1 MPRTGTD
8 HRFVCEGG
16 HQEASLA
23 TEGPV
28 FAVGMLRD
36 LQKNR
41 SPCSDAPKTD
51 DGRAAF
57 GEASAHGAARPDP
70 GAYPMDSAFD
80 NKNMGRPS
88 ASFRS
93 QTQRD
98 PFYADRH
105 TLGKDVDVAIPADSL
120 TSSGRGQR
128 AFADNR
134 QRYRRVRL
142 ESHGYAHTCLHTCLD
157 ESSLQMATTQ
167 VQRVRLA
174 SLAH

>member
-8 HRFVCEGG
+8 HRFVFEG
-16 HQEASLA
+16 A
-23 TEGPV
+23 TKKRHSPPRARRLPWVCFETC
-28 FAVGMLRD
+28 
-36 LQKNR
+36 KKKR
-41 SPCSDAPKTD
+41 SPRSDAPKTD

-70 GAYPMDSAFD
+70 GAYSMDSAFD
-80 NKNMGRPS
+80 NKDMGRPS

-93 QTQRD
+93 QTQRY